1 MKAKLSFLIA
11 LMLLTAC
18 KPLARH
24 FLVTEPFSP
33 KGLIRGR
40 NGSHKIS
47 KEVTAGGMV
56 RVLFSYARQGLKL
69 GRGDGSHVSIAPLGA
84 TAR

>member
-40 NGSHKIS
+40 NGSHHS
-47 KEVTAGGMV
+47 PD
-56 RVLFSYARQGLKL
+56 
-69 GRGDGSHVSIAPLGA
+69 RGDSSVERRGFVFPKPRRGERLVKYDKNTLSIYE
-84 TAR
+84 

>member
-24 FLVTEPFSP
+24 HIATEPLSP
-33 KGLIRGR
+33 KGLIRGPD
-40 NGSHKIS
+40 GFHHSPD
-47 KEVTAGGMV
+47 
-56 RVLFSYARQGLKL
+56 
-69 GRGDGSHVSIAPLGA
+69 RGDSSVERRRFMFPKPRRGERLVKYDKNTLSI
-84 TAR
+84 